1 MTTDCQSHQV
11 GFKTNWDLGGTFMPY
26 DGLFYPYQE
35 EWLNLGPINEGL
47 DQYNVTYA
55 MINQYYQKYKSLG
68 FHSLSYFDIGNWGTM
83 ADANYS
89 GPAQYCGTRP
99 NGLPAPCPTPGEAPF
114 HLLWPTIPLPFSYLP
129 SSYLPSSNPLCG
141 LQMAPTRSCETS
153 SSQRWCSTSG
163 IPSAGGL
170 TSSFKIG
177 WVLLGPHGAHLM
189 TTDDN

>member
-1 MTTDCQSHQV
+1 MTLMTTDCQSHQV
-11 GFKTNWDLGGTFMPY
+11 GFKTNWDLSGTFMPY

-99 NGLPAPCPTPGEAPF
+99 NGLPAPCPTPGEAPLSTF
-114 HLLWPTIPLPFSYLP
+114 SGPPFPCLLLPALLLPALLQPALWPADGSNAFLRDQLKPALVQHFWNPFGGRVDQFIQDWVGTTWTSWSP
-129 SSYLPSSNPLCG
+129 S
-141 LQMAPTRSCETS
+141 
-153 SSQRWCSTSG
+153 
-163 IPSAGGL
+163 
-170 TSSFKIG
+170 
-177 WVLLGPHGAHLM
+177 
-189 TTDDN
+189 DDH